1 MSQYDPNKRY
11 SWTPDDKFELSGEQ
25 FGIILNTFRSI
36 LNTPE
41 AARILMVNNAN
52 SIIEQLMQD
61 SVIKGVVKEVE
72 EPSPSS
78 EMKVVK

>member
-72 EPSPSS
+72 APLPSS